1 MVDMTKAETIGAED
15 WKWKVQSAAG
25 TIIEH
30 VQINKQMKNDA
41 KFRKAVSEELQKRL
55 AETQKA
61 VIDTKEAVKKA

>member
-1 MVDMTKAETIGAED
+1 MAKSETISADE

-30 VQINKQMKNDA
+30 VQVKKQMKNDS

-61 VIDTKEAVKKA
+61 VTDTKEAVKKT

>member
-1 MVDMTKAETIGAED
+1 MSKAEKISADD
-15 WKWKVQSAAG
+15 WKWEVQSAAG

-30 VQINKQMKNDA
+30 VQVKKQMKTDD

-61 VIDTKEAVKKA
+61 VTDTREAVKKT